1 MSSEWINY
9 KSMRFFQFIE
19 SNHNVINILITL
31 FPLIIHLLNSL
42 KEKRTT
48 SYINPPVNVQL
59 KKNKMFPGLIS
70 QEMLMNENII
80 LINKR
85 HLYSEKER
93 DNSILILDREK
104 QCNNIKSHINSIPI
118 YPNRLNCLFLTGTS
132 GAGKSILLK
141 QFLLKKLNDST
152 QYINSGYFD

>member
-1 MSSEWINY
+1 MLIIQVYYMSSEWINY

-59 KKNKMFPGLIS
+59 KKIKCS
-70 QEMLMNENII
+70 Q
-80 LINKR
+80 
-85 HLYSEKER
+85 
-93 DNSILILDREK
+93 D
-104 QCNNIKSHINSIPI
+104 
-118 YPNRLNCLFLTGTS
+118 
-132 GAGKSILLK
+132 
-141 QFLLKKLNDST
+141 
-152 QYINSGYFD
+152 